1 MKNLNKIAMAITGSL
16 LVLTMAASAST
27 TSSKNSPQPI
37 NEQIRKELV
46 TLPFY
51 NVFDNLAF
59 SVNGD
64 EVTLYGQVTRPTLR
78 SSAENVV
85 RRLAGVNKVNNRIE
99 VLPLSPFDDRL
110 RLAVFRA
117 IYSQSA
123 LNRYALGAIP
133 GIHIIV
139 KNGNVTLEGVVANE
153 MDRNIAN
160 IRANGVSG
168 VFSVENNL
176 QVARR

>member
-1 MKNLNKIAMAITGSL
+1 MKNTKKMTILAGTLLAAAMMLPASSST
-16 LVLTMAASAST
+16 AAAPV
-27 TSSKNSPQPI
+27 KPV
-37 NEQIRKELV
+37 EEKIRKELV

-59 SVNGD
+59 QVNGD
-64 EVTLYGQVTRPTLR
+64 EVTLFGQVTRPTLK

-85 RRLAGVNKVNNRIE
+85 KRIEGIARVNNRIE
-99 VLPLSPFDDRL
+99 VLPLSPYDDRL
-110 RLAVFRA
+110 RLALFRA
-117 IYSQSA
+117 IYSYPG
-123 LNRYALGAIP
+123 LDRYALGAIP

-139 KNGNVTLEGVVANE
+139 NNGNVRLEGVVARE

-160 IRANGVSG
+160 LRANGVSG

-176 QVARR
+176 RVSSK